1 MAHSLRGISEPP
13 PVTLLL
19 HRPTWLQQFKEQGNT
34 ITVQTDGVV
43 DTRSGFDAELALPDR
58 ARAGRQPR
66 RGGFAPKD
74 RAKFATFSGED
85 TIHNLIVTTKAPAVV
100 SAIDAIKHRLLPTS
114 TILFLQ
120 NGMGIV
126 EEVNRELYPTLDLRP
141 NYMLGIN
148 SHGLNSSSNFS
159 VNHAGHGIIS
169 LGLVPRIPFAELAAI
184 NSKNTKIYGRKEEI
198 WAPSSRYLLRTI
210 TRTPILAAVA
220 LSPTELLQA
229 QLEKLAVNCL
239 INPMTVLLDA
249 PNGAI
254 LQNFSLTRVRTLLL
268 AEICAVIQSLPELKG
283 VPNIQ
288 QRFAPARLE
297 ALTVRIASRTA
308 KNVSSMLADARRGM
322 KTEIEYMN
330 GYIVKR
336 GEELGIRAVMNY
348 MLMHLVHGKYQ
359 MISREIDD
367 YVPFPQTS
375 DSKSQMSEEPEDEKV

>member
-1 MAHSLRGISEPP
+1 M
-13 PVTLLL
+13 
-19 HRPTWLQQFKEQGNT
+19 
-34 ITVQTDGVV
+34 QTDRVR
-43 DTRSGFDAELALPDR
+43 DTRDGFDAELALPDR
-58 ARAGRQPR
+58 TRAERQPR
-66 RGGFAPKD
+66 RAAFAPKD
-74 RAKFATFSGED
+74 RAKFAAFSGED

-100 SAIDAIKHRLLPTS
+100 SAIDAVKHRLLPSS

-126 EEVNRELYPTLDLRP
+126 EEVNRELYPDSELRP

-148 SHGLNSSSNFS
+148 SHGLNSTSNFT

-169 LGLVPRIPFAELAAI
+169 LGLVPRVPFSELAAL
-184 NSKNTKIYGRKEEI
+184 NAANTRLTGEQLKV
-198 WAPSSRYLLRTI
+198 WAPSSRYLLRTLC
-210 TRTPILAAVA
+210 RTPILAAVG
-220 LSPTELLQA
+220 LSPTDLLQA

-249 PNGAI
+249 PNGAV
-254 LQNFSLTRVRTLLL
+254 LHNFSLHRVRTLLL
-268 AEICAVIQSLPELKG
+268 AEICTIIQSLPELKG

-288 QRFAPARLE
+288 RRFSPQRLE
-297 ALTVRIASRTA
+297 ALTVRIATKTA
-308 KNVSSMLADARRGM
+308 ENISSMLADARRGM
-322 KTEIEYMN
+322 HTETEYMN

-367 YVPFPQTS
+367 YVPFPEMGVGKAPADTG
-375 DSKSQMSEEPEDEKV
+375 SEGED